1 MMISRRPTVSL
12 IARGRSARLR
22 PRLARSSVGA
32 CAGNPAYDANPFIR
46 FDFLDAL
53 EEANCAVERTG
64 WGPQHLT
71 VEDDPEGTT
80 DEAELLRRY
89 TSRDEA

>member
-1 MMISRRPTVSL
+1 VREGAVMSEQPTD
-12 IARGRSARLR
+12 RT
-22 PRLARSSVGA
+22 
-32 CAGNPAYDANPFIR
+32 AGTA
-46 FDFLDAL
+46 
-53 EEANCAVERTG
+53 EEATKPEGRDERYG
-64 WGPQHLT
+64 HLT